1 MEHLQ
6 REEPFSS
13 DPYFSRDMADQSST
27 SLQDVSSKRP
37 RILYGPIKE
46 DIKFEFSLPIAI
58 AIIDTNAA
66 ASQNMVELKE
76 DIKQEP
82 LDEINDNPFE
92 SKPEIKR
99 EIKQEIKD
107 EIIDEI
113 SEESI
118 IADNSIYTDLYMMNE
133 IEVMEDVCSTEFLEN
148 LPAGAQSEIA
158 TNTAASENHVEAKKA
173 NFFDEVVG
181 NSAEITRDQ
190 LVQLVLKLDK
200 DNKTLLTNSE
210 KEKEFISEL
219 VKKCYEVS
227 SLICGSSEERKDE
240 ISDRNQYKNDT
251 KFLQN
256 IDLKCLNEQMNNVKD
271 SWKMAKNSLEEMNN
285 IKVA

>member
-1 MEHLQ
+1 
-6 REEPFSS
+6 
-13 DPYFSRDMADQSST
+13 MADQSST
-27 SLQDVSSKRP
+27 SLQDVSSAWP
-37 RILYGPIKE
+37 RIKKE
-46 DIKFEFSLPIAI
+46 IKFEFSLPIAI

-118 IADNSIYTDLYMMNE
+118 ADNSIYTDLYMMNE

-158 TNTAASENHVEAKKA
+158 TNTAASENHVKVKEA
-173 NFFDEVVG
+173 NFFYEVIG
-181 NSAEITRDQ
+181 NSAEIAANLPCPFDGLTRDQ
-190 LVQLVLKLDK
+190 LVQLVLKLDN
-200 DNKTLLTNSE
+200 DNQTLLTNSE
-210 KEKEFISEL
+210 KAMEIISEL
-219 VKKCYEVS
+219 RNKCYEVC
-227 SLICGSSEERKDE
+227 SLICGSPEERKNE
-240 ISDRNQYKNDT
+240 ISDRKQYQNDIR
-251 KFLQN
+251 FFQN
-256 IDLKCLNEQMNNVKD
+256 IDMKYLNQQMNNAKD
-271 SWKMAKNSLEEMNN
+271 SWKMTKNSLEEMNN

>member
-1 MEHLQ
+1 
-6 REEPFSS
+6 
-13 DPYFSRDMADQSST
+13 MADQSST

-46 DIKFEFSLPIAI
+46 DIKLEFSLPIAI

-66 ASQNMVELKE
+66 ASQNMDELKE

-118 IADNSIYTDLYMMNE
+118 ADKSIYADLYMTNE

-148 LPAGAQSEIA
+148 LPAGAQSEIETNTQSEIE
-158 TNTAASENHVEAKKA
+158 TNTAASENHVKVKKA
-173 NFFDEVVG
+173 NFFDEVIG
-181 NSAEITRDQ
+181 NSPEITRDQ

-210 KEKEFISEL
+210 KEKVFISEL

-227 SLICGSSEERKDE
+227 SLIVGFSEERKDE
-240 ISDRNQYKNDT
+240 ISDRNQFKNDT
-251 KFLQN
+251 RFLQN
-256 IDLKCLNEQMNNVKD
+256 IDMKCLNEQMNNVKD
-271 SWKMAKNSLEEMNN
+271 SWKMTRNSLEEMNN
-285 IKVA
+285 IKVD

>member
-1 MEHLQ
+1 
-6 REEPFSS
+6 
-13 DPYFSRDMADQSST
+13 MADQSLT
-27 SLQDVSSKRP
+27 SLQDISTERP
-37 RILYGPIKE
+37 RIFIGPVSMKE
-46 DIKFEFSLPIAI
+46 EIKFEFSLPIAI
-58 AIIDTNAA
+58 TMVDTSAI
-66 ASQNMVELKE
+66 ASQNMVE
-76 DIKQEP
+76 IKQKP
-82 LDEINDNPFE
+82 LYEINDNPFE
-92 SKPEIKR
+92 SKPVIKR

-113 SEESI
+113 SEES

-158 TNTAASENHVEAKKA
+158 TNTTASKNHVKAKKA
-173 NFFDEVVG
+173 TSFYEVIG
-181 NSAEITRDQ
+181 NSTEIATSLPCPFDGLTRDQ

-210 KEKEFISEL
+210 KEKAFISEL

-227 SLICGSSEERKDE
+227 SLICGSCEERKDE
-240 ISDRNQYKNDT
+240 ISDQYKNDT
-251 KFLQN
+251 RFLQN
-256 IDLKCLNEQMNNVKD
+256 IDMKYLNEQMNNVKD
-271 SWKMAKNSLEEMNN
+271 SWKMAKKSLEEMNN

>member
-1 MEHLQ
+1 
-6 REEPFSS
+6 
-13 DPYFSRDMADQSST
+13 MADQSST

-37 RILYGPIKE
+37 RILFEPVSIE
-46 DIKFEFSLPIAI
+46 EEIKFEFSLPIAI
-58 AIIDTNAA
+58 TMVDTSAI
-66 ASQNMVELKE
+66 ASQNMVE
-76 DIKQEP
+76 IKQEP

-92 SKPEIKR
+92 SKPAIKR

-118 IADNSIYTDLYMMNE
+118 ASNSIYTDLYMINE

-148 LPAGAQSEIA
+148 LPAGAQSEIE
-158 TNTAASENHVEAKKA
+158 TNTAASENHVKVKKA

-210 KEKEFISEL
+210 KEKVFISEL

-227 SLICGSSEERKDE
+227 SVICGSSEEGNDE

-251 KFLQN
+251 RFLQN
-256 IDLKCLNEQMNNVKD
+256 IDMKCINEQMNNVKD
-271 SWKMAKNSLEEMNN
+271 SWKMAMNSLEEMNI
-285 IKVA
+285 IKVD